1 MSGPR
6 IARLTVYP
14 VKSLD
19 GKSVQSTRF
28 TARGGLVDDRIYALV
43 DDSGAYVNGKSEP
56 QVHRIRSG
64 FDLDQHRLCVRDV
77 AEPPGEAESFSLP
90 EDSSAAED
98 WFQAYLGYPVT
109 LRREPMGGFPDDT
122 TNPGPTVISTA
133 SIETLASW
141 YDDVTT
147 DEMRRRLRAN
157 VEIEGVPSFW
167 EDRLFAHHGEVVRF
181 RLGDAELDGVNPC
194 RRCIVPARDPDTGE
208 ETPRFRE
215 RFIEQRR
222 ATKPEWTDSN
232 RFDSDYR
239 VMVNTRV
246 PDQGATLN
254 VGDPVAILDT
264 RPEEGA

>member
-1 MSGPR
+1 MPGPR

-19 GKSVQSTRF
+19 GKSVQSATF
-28 TARGGLVDDRIYALV
+28 TAQGGLVYDRTYALV
-43 DDSGAYVNGKSEP
+43 DGSGDYVNGKAEP
-56 QVHRIRSG
+56 QIHRIRSG

-77 AEPPGEAESFSLP
+77 AEPPGEAAAFSLS
-90 EDSSAAED
+90 DDASAAED
-98 WFQAYLGYPVT
+98 WFESYLGYPVT
-109 LRREPMGGFPDDT
+109 LRREPIGGYPDDT
-122 TNPGPTVISTA
+122 TNPGPTIISTA
-133 SIETLASW
+133 TIETVASW

-147 DEMRRRLRAN
+147 EEMRRRLRAN
-157 VEIEGVPSFW
+157 VEVGGVPAFW
-167 EDRLFAHHGEVVRF
+167 EDRLVADHGEVVRF
-181 RLGDAELDGVNPC
+181 RLGDAVLDGVNPC

-222 ATKPEWTDSN
+222 ATKPEWTDSD

-246 PDQGATLN
+246 PDQRAGLN
-254 VGDPVAILDT
+254 VGDAVEILDT
-264 RPEEGA
+264 LPEAHD